1 MGVLRRLPFIFAI
14 IFSSL
19 IQGGIDDYLP
29 RDPGP
34 TSSNYGQ
41 TGLLELPTARLME
54 EGSLKIGINSSF
66 PYEVTA
72 ISATP
77 FSWLEATF
85 RYTEVKNQPYGP
97 VSFSGNQTLK
107 DKSFDFKFRLF

>member
-1 MGVLRRLPFIFAI
+1 MGLRVIRLIISFILLNSYVLIAD
-14 IFSSL
+14 
-19 IQGGIDDYLP
+19 IDDYLP

-34 TSSNYGQ
+34 TSNNYGQ

-54 EGSLKIGINSSF
+54 EGSFKIGLNSTY

-77 FSWLEATF
+77 FEWLEATF
-85 RYTEVKNQPYGP
+85 RYTEVKNQLYGP
-97 VSFSGNQTLK
+97 VYLSLIHI
-107 DKSFDFKFRLF
+107 